1 MTLYKKTDTVIPN
14 IKLMAINMDG
24 TLMDSSDHI
33 MEHRFGGCTP
43 SHPYTRQSF
52 RAGPYKLS
60 WNS

>member
-14 IKLMAINMDG
+14 IKLMVIDMDG

-43 SHPYTRQSF
+43 SHPYTGQSF
-52 RAGPYKLS
+52 RTGP
-60 WNS
+60 